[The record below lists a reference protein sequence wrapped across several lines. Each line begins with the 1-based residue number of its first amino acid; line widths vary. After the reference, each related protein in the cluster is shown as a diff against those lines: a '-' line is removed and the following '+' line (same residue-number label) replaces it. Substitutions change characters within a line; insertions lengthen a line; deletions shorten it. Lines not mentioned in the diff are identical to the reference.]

1 MNKEKYQLLPHCS
14 KDANNLDII
23 LACDGA
29 SSVGQVGHEVAVK
42 LTKNGNGAR
51 MCCVTAIGANSKT
64 HVDIARNARRL
75 IVINGC
81 AMECTSKILKNL
93 GIQPDY
99 EITIAKEGVDKLP
112 TLDFDDEDVDRIV
125 QKILN
130 DLKNVKGKDLEK

>member
-14 KDANNLDII
+14 KESSNLDII

-64 HVDIARNARRL
+64 HVDIAKNARRL
-75 IVINGC
+75 IAINGC
-81 AMECTSKILKNL
+81 AMECTSKILRNL
-93 GIQPDY
+93 GIEPDY

-112 TLDFDDEDVDRIV
+112 TLDFDDEDVERITS
-125 QKILN
+125 KIID
-130 DLKNVKGKDLEK
+130 DLKNVKSRK

>member
-14 KDANNLDII
+14 KEASNLDII

-29 SSVGQVGHEVAVK
+29 STVGQIGHEVAVR
-42 LTKNGNGAR
+42 LTKNGEGAR

-64 HVDIARNARRL
+64 HVDIAKNARRL
-75 IVINGC
+75 IAINGC

-112 TLDFDDEDVDRIV
+112 SLDFDEEDVERLV

-130 DLKNVKGKDLEK
+130 DLKK